1 MRDGLTKNKAGSRI
15 FSIVLTAAITL
26 TFSSCGFG
34 QKKIDDNGK
43 PITDFDEFVNREWY
57 AAQAENSNPYYYYI
71 DDERAA
77 ANDKYNEIILEDI
90 SAVSKDDNL
99 YNAVFFFNE
108 LSDTSDLNHRYEKI
122 KEYLEPIAEVETL
135 DDLYKIYA
143 DEDYAVL
150 NIILN
155 ISFTLF

>member
-1 MRDGLTKNKAGSRI
+1 MKNVLKNNKACIRI
-15 FSIVLTAAITL
+15 LSLVLTTAITL

-57 AAQAENSNPYYYYI
+57 AAQAQNSDPCYYYI

-77 ANDKYNEIILEDI
+77 ANDKYSEIIHEDI
-90 SAVSKDDNL
+90 SNISKDDNL
-99 YNAVFFFNE
+99 YNAVYFFNE

-122 KEYLEPIAEVETL
+122 KEYLG
-135 DDLYKIYA
+135 
-143 DEDYAVL
+143 EDK
-150 NIILN
+150 
-155 ISFTLF
+155 